1 MRKRNILHIK
11 SLEVTIMKKSRKIMM
26 VLCVVALLVS
36 VLAIPASAATNRNIT
51 RFLGKV
57 LSGMPR

>member
-1 MRKRNILHIK
+1 
-11 SLEVTIMKKSRKIMM
+11 MKKSRKIMM

-36 VLAIPASAATNRNIT
+36 VLAIPASAATNANIT

-57 LSGMPR
+57 LSGMPRQRPCGEKLITPQPIFV